1 MLLSVAWLLR
11 RADRDYEKLG
21 RLSSR
26 ASLVAWVLYTLHAGL
41 TLAASGDQRPRGP
54 GVTSLLGVALF
65 VAAVR
70 EHRSLRQVS
79 GLTAERLVTS
89 GPYRFT
95 RNPQIVGWGLALS
108 GVAFRGRSPKAL
120 ALVAGFVAAHRLYAP
135 VEERHLERTF
145 GAEYRR
151 YRGEVP
157 RFLGLPGAG

>member
-11 RADRDYEKLG
+11 RADRDYERLG
-21 RLSSR
+21 RLSTR

-41 TLAASGDQRPRGP
+41 TLAASGNQRPRGP

-65 VAAVR
+65 VAAAR

-79 GLTAERLVTS
+79 GLTAERLVRS

-95 RNPQIVGWGLALS
+95 RNPQIFGWGLALS
-108 GVAFRGRSPKAL
+108 GVAFRGHSPKAL
-120 ALVAGFVAAHRLYAP
+120 ALVAAFVVAHRVYAP

-151 YRGEVP
+151 YRAEVP